1 MDKTLEK
8 EAMKKILTNS
18 IEKKTIIKKQIVLL
32 QNFISSKAITISSKI
47 DKESFEEIIN
57 SLLGE
62 PLNKKLNTFTI
73 AGLSSSTFIYS
84 ICSIVFNIILISIF
98 QTVKNILVFNFSIL
112 LVYAFIV
119 AIIMLLKKESN

>member
-1 MDKTLEK
+1 
-8 EAMKKILTNS
+8 MKKNKNI
-18 IEKKTIIKKQIVLL
+18 
-32 QNFISSKAITISSKI
+32 
-47 DKESFEEIIN
+47 IIN
-57 SLLGE
+57 ILLIIVIALSMLLFFGIGNTTKSGIQLSSFVFIIVTE
-62 PLNKKLNTFTI
+62 LIIYFNVLIILNKKLNTFTI

>member
-1 MDKTLEK
+1 
-8 EAMKKILTNS
+8 MKKNKNIIINILL
-18 IEKKTIIKKQIVLL
+18 IIVIALSMLL
-32 QNFISSKAITISSKI
+32 FFGIGNTTKSGIQISS
-47 DKESFEEIIN
+47 FVFIIVTELIIYFN
-57 SLLGE
+57 VLII
-62 PLNKKLNTFTI
+62 LNKKLNTFTI
-73 AGLSSSTFIYS
+73 AGLSSSSFIYS

>member
-1 MDKTLEK
+1 
-8 EAMKKILTNS
+8 MKKNKNIIINILL
-18 IEKKTIIKKQIVLL
+18 IIVIALSMLL
-32 QNFISSKAITISSKI
+32 FFGIGNTTKSGIQISS
-47 DKESFEEIIN
+47 FVFIIVTELIIYFN
-57 SLLGE
+57 VLII
-62 PLNKKLNTFTI
+62 LNKKLNTFTI

>member
-1 MDKTLEK
+1 
-8 EAMKKILTNS
+8 MKKNKNIIINILL
-18 IEKKTIIKKQIVLL
+18 IIVIALSMLL
-32 QNFISSKAITISSKI
+32 FFGIGNTTKSGIQISS
-47 DKESFEEIIN
+47 FVFIIVTELIIYFN
-57 SLLGE
+57 VLII
-62 PLNKKLNTFTI
+62 LNKKLNTFTI

-119 AIIMLLKKESN
+119 AIMM

>member
-1 MDKTLEK
+1 
-8 EAMKKILTNS
+8 MKKNKNS
-18 IEKKTIIKKQIVLL
+18 IINILLIIVIALSMLL
-32 QNFISSKAITISSKI
+32 FFGIGNTTKSGIQISS
-47 DKESFEEIIN
+47 FVFIIVTELIIYFN
-57 SLLGE
+57 VLII
-62 PLNKKLNTFTI
+62 LNKKLNTFTI

>member
-1 MDKTLEK
+1 
-8 EAMKKILTNS
+8 MKKNKNIIINILLIIVIALS
-18 IEKKTIIKKQIVLL
+18 MLLFFGIENTTKSGIQ
-32 QNFISSKAITISSKI
+32 ISS
-47 DKESFEEIIN
+47 FVFIIVTELIIYFN
-57 SLLGE
+57 VLII
-62 PLNKKLNTFTI
+62 LNKKLNTFTI

>member
-18 IEKKTIIKKQIVLL
+18 IEKKSIIKKQIVLL

-57 SLLGE
+57 SFLGG
-62 PLNKKLNTFTI
+62 TI
-73 AGLSSSTFIYS
+73 
-84 ICSIVFNIILISIF
+84 
-98 QTVKNILVFNFSIL
+98 K
-112 LVYAFIV
+112 
-119 AIIMLLKKESN
+119 

>member
-1 MDKTLEK
+1 
-8 EAMKKILTNS
+8 MKKNKNIIINILL
-18 IEKKTIIKKQIVLL
+18 IIVIALSMLL
-32 QNFISSKAITISSKI
+32 FFGIGNTTKSGIQISS
-47 DKESFEEIIN
+47 FVFIIVTELIIYFN
-57 SLLGE
+57 VLII
-62 PLNKKLNTFTI
+62 LNKKLNTFTI

-119 AIIMLLKKESN
+119 AIIMLLKKEIN

>member
-1 MDKTLEK
+1 
-8 EAMKKILTNS
+8 MKKNKNIIINILL
-18 IEKKTIIKKQIVLL
+18 IIVIALSMLL
-32 QNFISSKAITISSKI
+32 FFGIGNTTKSGIQISS
-47 DKESFEEIIN
+47 FVFIIVTELIIYFN
-57 SLLGE
+57 VLIILD
-62 PLNKKLNTFTI
+62 KKLNTFTI